1 MQRPTVKS
9 FWSEIG
15 KMKVPGS
22 GLTESVVFR
31 NMDAYQHCIHCDNR
45 LHIRISIFSIALLP
59 SPLAWSLTSWQHA
72 AALKVNTYGQRNVWH
87 RALIGGFPGR
97 TPARQQTNSK
107 IVRHTGFR
115 CFESLAPCSRSHCEL
130 FLPPFNGI
138 NLVRPKIWVANSCQ
152 MPLWD
157 TLSMIL
163 CSVLFAWHWKNNE
176 ESVAALT
183 HDNYN
188 DHL

>member
-1 MQRPTVKS
+1 
-9 FWSEIG
+9 
-15 KMKVPGS
+15 MKAPDS
-22 GLTESVVFR
+22 GLTASVVCT
-31 NMDAYQHCIHCDNR
+31 NMDAYQRCIHCDNR
-45 LHIRISIFSIALLP
+45 LHIRISIFNIALLP
-59 SPLAWSLTSWQHA
+59 SPLARSLTSGQRA

-87 RALIGGFPGR
+87 WALIGGFPRR

-138 NLVRPKIWVANSCQ
+138 NLLRPKIRVANSCQ
-152 MPLWD
+152 TTKFRMCAPVGYSEHD
-157 TLSMIL
+157 PY
-163 CSVLFAWHWKNNE
+163 SVLFAWHWKNNE

-183 HDNYN
+183 YDNYN
-188 DHL
+188 DRL